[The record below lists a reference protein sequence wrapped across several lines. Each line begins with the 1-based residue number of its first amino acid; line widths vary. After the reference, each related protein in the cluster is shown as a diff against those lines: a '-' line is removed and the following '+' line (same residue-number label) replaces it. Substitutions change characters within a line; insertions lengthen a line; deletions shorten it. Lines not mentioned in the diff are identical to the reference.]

1 MISPNCEEGYVIV
14 MILKSLVYFQRERG
28 KTMLVSLALSSM
40 LQLILFTA
48 IPLLYW
54 SITKRKA
61 VPVVPFHK
69 WIGLYRPEFASKRRF
84 LICFIT
90 ILVTYSIVGL
100 TVSINL
106 LNPKDLAN
114 SQFYGLG
121 HAGLFAVFIY
131 SFVQTSL
138 SEEILFRG
146 FLSRVFTA
154 KWGFNIGN
162 TVQAILFG
170 GLHGVMLV
178 NQTGIFPALIVV
190 LITGGIGFSMGMMNE
205 RLAGGSII
213 PGWVLHGATNFI
225 SSVMLLYAWI

>member
-1 MISPNCEEGYVIV
+1 MLISLI
-14 MILKSLVYFQRERG
+14 I
-28 KTMLVSLALSSM
+28 SSM
-40 LQLILFTA
+40 IQLILFTA

-61 VPVVPFHK
+61 VPVVPFYK
-69 WIGLYRPEFASKRRF
+69 WIGLYRPDFASKRRI

-90 ILVTYSIVGL
+90 ILVMYCIVGL
-100 TVSINL
+100 TVSIYL

-121 HAGLFAVFIY
+121 HAGLLAVFIY

-146 FLSRVFTA
+146 FLTRVFAA
-154 KWGFNIGN
+154 KWGFSIGN

-170 GLHGVMLV
+170 GLHGGMLV
-178 NQTGIFPALIVV
+178 NQAGIVPTLIVV
-190 LITGGIGFSMGMMNE
+190 LITGGVGFSMGIMNE

>member
-1 MISPNCEEGYVIV
+1 MI
-14 MILKSLVYFQRERG
+14 
-28 KTMLVSLALSSM
+28 
-40 LQLILFTA
+40 QLILFT
-48 IPLLYW
+48 IVPLLNW

-61 VPVVPFHK
+61 VPEVPFHK
-69 WIGLYRPEFASKRRF
+69 WIGLHRPVLASKGRF
-84 LICFIT
+84 SACFVT
-90 ILVTYSIVGL
+90 ILILYSIVGL
-100 TVSINL
+100 AVSNYF

-121 HAGLFAVFIY
+121 HAGLLAVFIY

-162 TVQAILFG
+162 IVQAFLFG

-190 LITGGIGFSMGMMNE
+190 LITAGVGYSMGMMNE
-205 RLAGGSII
+205 RLARGSII

>member
-1 MISPNCEEGYVIV
+1 MLISLI
-14 MILKSLVYFQRERG
+14 M
-28 KTMLVSLALSSM
+28 SSM

-54 SITKRKA
+54 SIKKRKA
-61 VPVVPFHK
+61 TPVAPFHK
-69 WIGLYRPEFASKRRF
+69 WIGLYRPAFASKRRF
-84 LICFIT
+84 LACFVT
-90 ILVTYSIVGL
+90 ILVIYSIVGL
-100 TVSINL
+100 AVSTYFL
-106 LNPKDLAN
+106 HPKDLAN

-121 HAGLFAVFIY
+121 HTGLLAVFIY

-146 FLSRVFTA
+146 FFLRLISA
-154 KWGFNIGN
+154 KWGFNVGN
-162 TVQAILFG
+162 TIQAILFG
-170 GLHGVMLV
+170 GIHGVMLSSQV
-178 NQTGIFPALIVV
+178 GIFPALIVV
-190 LITGGIGFSMGMMNE
+190 FITGGVGFSMGMMNE

>member
-1 MISPNCEEGYVIV
+1 MS
-14 MILKSLVYFQRERG
+14 SLI
-28 KTMLVSLALSSM
+28 
-40 LQLILFTA
+40 QLILFTA

-61 VPVVPFHK
+61 VPVVPFYK
-69 WIGLYRPEFASKRRF
+69 WIGLYRPVFASKKRF

-90 ILVTYSIVGL
+90 ILIIYSMVGL
-100 TVSINL
+100 TVSIYL

-121 HAGLFAVFIY
+121 HAGLLAVFIY

-170 GLHGVMLV
+170 GLHGVMLISQV
-178 NQTGIFPALIVV
+178 DIFPALIVV
-190 LITGGIGFSMGMMNE
+190 LITGGVGFSMGMMNE

-213 PGWVLHGATNFI
+213 PGWALHGATNVI
-225 SSVMLLYAWI
+225 SSVILLYAWI

>member
-1 MISPNCEEGYVIV
+1 MLISLIMSGMI
-14 MILKSLVYFQRERG
+14 
-28 KTMLVSLALSSM
+28 
-40 LQLILFTA
+40 QLILFTA

-54 SITKRKA
+54 NITKRKA

-69 WIGLYRPEFASKRRF
+69 WIGFYRPKFTFDRRF
-84 LICFIT
+84 RICFST
-90 ILVTYSIVGL
+90 ILVTYCIVGL
-100 TVSINL
+100 TVSIYL

-121 HAGLFAVFIY
+121 HAGLLAVFIY

-146 FLSRVFTA
+146 FLSRVFAA

-178 NQTGIFPALIVV
+178 NQAGIFSALIVV
-190 LITGGIGFSMGMMNE
+190 LITGGVGFSIGMMNE

-213 PGWVLHGATNFI
+213 PGWVLHGATNVI